1 MFELKKKKLKSEI
14 IIKYWSYLWFFR
26 LNGTIII
33 CEDLKKIKKELKC
46 HQYKVVENYKFRN
59 LIKKLN
65 LKLILKNNWFRYEG
79 VNIFFII
86 ENWEEFLEVYKILEE
101 KKIVMI
107 GIYLKG
113 ILFYP
118 KDLKLEL
125 IDKKIINER
134 LLKKINLYYLILRKL
149 IKIFKKLIIKINF
162 LLNKK
167 LLNKR

>member
-1 MFELKKKKLKSEI
+1 
-14 IIKYWSYLWFFR
+14 
-26 LNGTIII
+26 
-33 CEDLKKIKKELKC
+33 
-46 HQYKVVENYKFRN
+46 
-59 LIKKLN
+59 
-65 LKLILKNNWFRYEG
+65 
-79 VNIFFII
+79 
-86 ENWEEFLEVYKILEE
+86 
-101 KKIVMI
+101 MI